1 MRLSKLTV
9 LAVVSGPS
17 TGLWAFVVPEDLIFS
32 SRTSSSSSA
41 SALAMADFG
50 AGDFNFSPKALSFS
64 AKPGQSSSGR
74 PSVTNTPKTPSMI
87 QLEKEIARAEA
98 ERVQLLGEIG
108 KAESALEA
116 KQIRLE
122 RLAQQKPFPGIGEIG
137 GTAASFLA
145 PVAALG
151 AGRAYLQKREQVQA
165 EIAAAEAE
173 LEAKRRAYQ
182 EAEIRSNFGG
192 VSISIY

>member
-1 MRLSKLTV
+1 MHLST
-9 LAVVSGPS
+9 
-17 TGLWAFVVPEDLIFS
+17 
-32 SRTSSSSSA
+32 
-41 SALAMADFG
+41 
-50 AGDFNFSPKALSFS
+50 
-64 AKPGQSSSGR
+64 
-74 PSVTNTPKTPSMI
+74 
-87 QLEKEIARAEA
+87 
-98 ERVQLLGEIG
+98 
-108 KAESALEA
+108 
-116 KQIRLE
+116 
-122 RLAQQKPFPGIGEIG
+122 
-137 GTAASFLA
+137 